1 MNKYHIPFFDRTYIT
16 SIDQQKIKEFE
27 IWRIKKAGKVLNKS
41 TILNHNAALQMVF
54 KEAIEN
60 QWMLPVQVPVLT
72 AKGEQ
77 GSRRAAFTEDEYEKV
92 IETLESMRDN
102 SRKDKTRQIR
112 QLLLDYSD
120 VAINT
125 GIRPGTDM
133 EELTWGDILMTR
145 QNHQVIF

>member
-1 MNKYHIPFFDRTYIT
+1 MEHKLAHSGGKVIYKDYVGALNKYHIPFFDRTFIT

-41 TILNHNAALQMVF
+41 TTLNHNAALQMVF

-77 GSRRAAFTEDEYEKV
+77 SSRRAAFTEGEYEKV
-92 IETLESMRDN
+92 IETLGKLRISP
-102 SRKDKTRQIR
+102 
-112 QLLLDYSD
+112 
-120 VAINT
+120 AI
-125 GIRPGTDM
+125 
-133 EELTWGDILMTR
+133 
-145 QNHQVIF
+145 